1 MEISREI
8 DAMPFRG
15 DLTEEEYRSVLAC
28 AKIREYRKGSLVYS
42 PENECLG
49 LIRVLS
55 GSIRAFML
63 SEEGRE
69 VVLYH
74 VKEGGTDLLSAS
86 CVINHRY
93 CSLLPRTCLLA
104 TRENSFAESAG
115 NCSS

>member
-1 MEISREI
+1 
-8 DAMPFRG
+8 MPFRG

-69 VVLYH
+69 VVLGY
-74 VKEGGTDLLSAS
+74 ETPGLALPGRPGG
-86 CVINHRY
+86 
-93 CSLLPRTCLLA
+93 
-104 TRENSFAESAG
+104 AG
-115 NCSS
+115 GDQTNPFMPKMPQRNKNRGTAPAPKG